1 MIVNDKKVTKQIY
14 RFSRCK
20 TLNKKSQKCYSKQQ
34 KNTNT
39 QTKLNIILKMS
50 THKTNQALVV
60 Q

>member
-34 KNTNT
+34 KNINA
-39 QTKLNIILKMS
+39 QIKRNLILKMS
-50 THKTNQALVV
+50 TQ
-60 Q
+60 

>member
-34 KNTNT
+34 KNINA
-39 QTKLNIILKMS
+39 QIKRNIILKMS
-50 THKTNQALVV
+50 TQ
-60 Q
+60 